1 MSNDEI
7 TSNFEKFVK
16 ILLKVKDREP
26 QLDAFLNKYSDVIA
40 SAPGHDRSERSS
52 AIPGGMVARC
62 LSVLGNARQ
71 ISTTGVFNDS
81 NLSMD
86 SIIITCLLHDIGR
99 IGDDRGAYY
108 VEQTSQWHREK
119 GINYTYN
126 PNIRRMSYT
135 HRGLYLLQR
144 EGVQLTQDEWIAILT
159 HAGSAY
165 DENRFYIGYEPP
177 LAVLLQTSIKLAHM
191 CDFQGPENR

>member
-7 TSNFEKFVK
+7 ASNFEKFVK
-16 ILLKVKDREP
+16 ILLRVKDRES
-26 QLDAFLNKYSDVIA
+26 QLNSFLDKYSDVIA
-40 SAPGHDRSERSS
+40 TAPGHDRSERSS
-52 AIPGGMVARC
+52 SVPGGMVARC

-71 ISTTGVFNDS
+71 LVTTGAFNDS

-99 IGDDRGAYY
+99 IGDNRGVYY
-108 VEQTSQWHREK
+108 IEQISQWHKDK

-126 PNIRRMSYT
+126 PNIRRMT
-135 HRGLYLLQR
+135 HAHRGLYLLQQ
-144 EGVQLTQDEWIAILT
+144 EGVQLAQDEWIAILT
-159 HAGSAY
+159 HSGSTY
-165 DENRFYIGYEPP
+165 EENKFYSGYEPS